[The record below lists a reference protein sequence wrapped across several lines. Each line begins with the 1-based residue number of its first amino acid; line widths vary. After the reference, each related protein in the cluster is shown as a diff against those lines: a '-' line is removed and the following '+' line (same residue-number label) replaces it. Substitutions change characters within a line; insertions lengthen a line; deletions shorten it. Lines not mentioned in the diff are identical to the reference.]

1 MATRL
6 VKVKGVKVGADN
18 VPVPTEDTIPAPP
31 PVSPPTTVNLNDIA
45 KLIDYAKR
53 QGWI

>member
-18 VPVPTEDTIPAPP
+18 KPVEVEDLIPAPP
-31 PVSPPTTVNLNDIA
+31 PVTEPQTVSITDLV
-45 KLIDYAKR
+45 KLVNYAKA